1 MPASRITGET
11 RSRAR
16 TLRRAQT
23 LPEQRLWKHLK
34 QLKASGF
41 HFRRQA
47 PIGIYVADFVCL
59 SAKFVVEVDG
69 HLHGSAEADAH
80 DGRRDDYMRR
90 EGFRVLRVGNGEV
103 VRNVE
108 WVVETVMRE
117 LGIHVD

>member
-1 MPASRITGET
+1 MPGSRISGET
-11 RSRAR
+11 RSRAKALRR
-16 TLRRAQT
+16 TLT
-23 LPEQRLWKHLK
+23 VPEQRLWKQLK
-34 QLKASGF
+34 QLKPHGF

-47 PIGIYVADFVCL
+47 PIGVYVADFVCL

-69 HLHGSAEADAH
+69 HLHGPAESAAH
-80 DGRRDDYMRR
+80 DARRNAYLRR

-108 WVVETVMRE
+108 GVVETVMRE